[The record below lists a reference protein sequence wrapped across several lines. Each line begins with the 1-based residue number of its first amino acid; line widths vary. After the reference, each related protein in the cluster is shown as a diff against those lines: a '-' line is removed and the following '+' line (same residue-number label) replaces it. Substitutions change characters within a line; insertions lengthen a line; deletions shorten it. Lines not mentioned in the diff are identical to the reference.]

1 MQCETRSGMIYAFKR
16 DGACTDEN
24 MTGKGL
30 EEQKCLSVREE
41 EMRGEGE
48 ANEEGR
54 LGSEGM

>member
-1 MQCETRSGMIYAFKR
+1 MIYAFKR
-16 DGACTDEN
+16 DGACTDED

-30 EEQKCLSVREE
+30 EEQKKCLSVREE